1 MGRAILSNL
10 KEGVAIANSVKRSSE
25 KTEVATYGGRRRVE
39 VVGMW
44 SEPRRGRWLADS
56 WPSVGECARFGFLVG
71 LGVFGGV
78 MVVESDEVGYGG
90 RRRVEASRWLCG
102 WYVVGA
108 ASRSVAGR

>member
-44 SEPRRGRWLADS
+44 SEPRRGRWPADS

-71 LGVFGGV
+71 LGVVGGV
-78 MVVESDEVGYGG
+78 MVVEKRRGRGRACGG
-90 RRRVEASRWLCG
+90 VE
-102 WYVVGA
+102 
-108 ASRSVAGR
+108 VAGVYGAVGGARARGRA

>member
-78 MVVESDEVGYGG
+78 MVVESDEVGDERAAAARWWWVCERGG
-90 RRRVEASRWLCG
+90 CERGDA
-102 WYVVGA
+102 
-108 ASRSVAGR
+108 